1 MIYDTPPSASINLA
15 YSSFYIVQIS
25 NNNWQEFLILHK
37 DLQSIMPTCIT
48 GGNDHKDVEGILVSP
63 PYSPA
68 IQGVK

>member
-1 MIYDTPPSASINLA
+1 
-15 YSSFYIVQIS
+15 
-25 NNNWQEFLILHK
+25 
-37 DLQSIMPTCIT
+37 MPTCIT